1 MSLYD
6 YFGVTTAQELYDL
19 IANDDPRVDDLQN
32 FLAYAKQ
39 ELDYDTAKVFNSDAL
54 LRFVNQEQVVPR
66 ENEAYIIGF
75 STQLNPTY
83 YAKFSADMSDKE
95 VLDTAFKADIRFY
108 AIVDHPNIFSADGL
122 SQDMKNKINLL
133 EAVYEDTTRV
143 CIDRIS
149 ILGEEGVLP
158 LRIFSQ
164 EANSSEPLDFKG
176 YEHTADYKEF
186 IIGNNSIYDLPEELT
201 EASELSDFV
210 GYYVAKEL
218 EGLNVY
224 YDEEKVK
231 SLLCMKATMNR
242 QEVFTVITYDDQL
255 NINGVKDM
263 FLGTYNNAAV
273 DLAFVMNY
281 VNKEQNKGFVIS
293 HNHPSG
299 GLRASKADI
308 ETTKTLSHLGELF
321 EKRLYDHY
329 IASSRGVTS
338 LAKEGEL
345 GRETGVRLLA
355 KAKEIEV
362 DKYLVKLADT
372 LEKQSA
378 KLQDS
383 SKKKQGRS
391 I

>member
-6 YFGVTTAQELYDL
+6 YFGVANTQELYDL
-19 IANDDPRVDDLQN
+19 ITNDDPRVDDLQN
-32 FLAYAKQ
+32 FLTYAKQ
-39 ELDYDTAKVFNSDAL
+39 EISYESPKVFNYEAL
-54 LRFVNQEQVVPR
+54 FKLVNSEQLIPR

-75 STQLNPTY
+75 STQRNPTY
-83 YAKFSADMSDKE
+83 YAKISGDMSEKE
-95 VLDTAFKADIRFY
+95 VLNIAFKADIKSY
-108 AIVDHPNIFSADGL
+108 AIVDHPNIFSKEGL
-122 SQDMKNKINLL
+122 SQDIKNKINLL

-158 LRIFSQ
+158 LRVYSQ

-186 IIGNNSIYDLPEELT
+186 IIGNDSIYDLPEELT

-224 YDEEKVK
+224 YDEQKVE
-231 SLLCMKATMNR
+231 SLLCMKATMNK
-242 QEVFTVITYDDQL
+242 QEIFTVITYDDQL

-263 FLGTYNNAAV
+263 FMGAYSNTVV
-273 DLAFVMNY
+273 DLAFVMDQ
-281 VNKEQNKGFVIS
+281 VNKDQNKGFIVS

-308 ETTKTLSHLGELF
+308 ETTRALGRLGELF

-338 LAKEGEL
+338 LAQERTPGASF
-345 GRETGVRLLA
+345 LA
-355 KAKEIEV
+355 MAKEREV
-362 DKYLVKLADT
+362 DKYLLKLADT

-383 SKKKQGRS
+383 PKKKQGRR

>member
-1 MSLYD
+1 MS
-6 YFGVTTAQELYDL
+6 
-19 IANDDPRVDDLQN
+19 
-32 FLAYAKQ
+32 
-39 ELDYDTAKVFNSDAL
+39 
-54 LRFVNQEQVVPR
+54 
-66 ENEAYIIGF
+66 II
-75 STQLNPTY
+75 
-83 YAKFSADMSDKE
+83 
-95 VLDTAFKADIRFY
+95 
-108 AIVDHPNIFSADGL
+108 
-122 SQDMKNKINLL
+122 
-133 EAVYEDTTRV
+133 
-143 CIDRIS
+143 
-149 ILGEEGVLP
+149 
-158 LRIFSQ
+158 
-164 EANSSEPLDFKG
+164 
-176 YEHTADYKEF
+176 
-186 IIGNNSIYDLPEELT
+186 
-201 EASELSDFV
+201 
-210 GYYVAKEL
+210 
-218 EGLNVY
+218 
-224 YDEEKVK
+224 DEEKVK

-383 SKKKQGRS
+383 PKKKQGRS